1 MDNETLEYRVS
12 QMENK
17 LDKISDRVEII
28 NALEV
33 KFTQLNSSLD
43 KLSKQFEDFSNTSSN
58 RSYEWLKYLATLI
71 IGAAFTYIVKK

>member
-1 MDNETLEYRVS
+1 MENETLDYRLT
-12 QMENK
+12 QLENK
-17 LDKISDRVEII
+17 VNKMSDKVEII
-28 NALEV
+28 STLEV